1 MDKRKGSGNEAISAE
16 QAEDLKMKEKRKRE
30 REVFYILQLYICHV
44 SFFLL
49 IFIDMKLTF
58 LQKNMPRKQ
67 RRKLEAAREMLED
80 EDEVKVHILSF
91 FVCLYTPLLLLFLF
105 FK

>member
-1 MDKRKGSGNEAISAE
+1 MDKRKGSGKEAISAE
-16 QAEDLKMKEKRKRE
+16 QAEELKMKEKRKRE
-30 REVFYILQLYICHV
+30 REVFHTLHFIICHN
-44 SFFLL
+44 SLCLCRL
-49 IFIDMKLTF
+49 INVKQNL

-91 FVCLYTPLLLLFLF
+91 FF
-105 FK
+105 FFI